1 MPEACSV
8 ISNLE
13 IISLYCMKLS
23 RSSNNRKLVM
33 VGCTLPFK
41 SDIKI
46 CMRNNIHSL
55 HLITASSNKP
65 VLPSEILGKSSPWVF
80 CLLISIKVIMHPNMF
95 ELRNCNLQYE
105 FLYFHLENFMTGYNI
120 VFDREKNVLG
130 WKASNCEYSL
140 NFFFRLNFNVQSFLL
155 LVNSLSSYNKN
166 LVSPGYDDENFST
179 LPISP
184 SHSPAH
190 SPAAVDP
197 ETTANS
203 GTNSDPTVSSP
214 SSYSPKLKP
223 FHYTLAMLLLSFL
236 AIVWL
241 FFFKC
246 WAFLRLWI
254 IYTDMH
260 CISGHYRTDW
270 KLIGFLFLLVLVAL
284 SLNMRFVNKFIYLF
298 ISRNHWYRVS
308 IFHV

>member
-1 MPEACSV
+1 
-8 ISNLE
+8 
-13 IISLYCMKLS
+13 
-23 RSSNNRKLVM
+23 
-33 VGCTLPFK
+33 
-41 SDIKI
+41 
-46 CMRNNIHSL
+46 
-55 HLITASSNKP
+55 
-65 VLPSEILGKSSPWVF
+65 
-80 CLLISIKVIMHPNMF
+80 
-95 ELRNCNLQYE
+95 
-105 FLYFHLENFMTGYNI
+105 MTGYSI
-120 VFDREKNVLG
+120 VFDREKVVLG

-140 NFFFRLNFNVQSFLL
+140 KFFFRLNFNVQSFLL

-236 AIVWL
+236 AIV
-241 FFFKC
+241 
-246 WAFLRLWI
+246 
-254 IYTDMH
+254 
-260 CISGHYRTDW
+260 
-270 KLIGFLFLLVLVAL
+270 
-284 SLNMRFVNKFIYLF
+284 
-298 ISRNHWYRVS
+298 
-308 IFHV
+308 